1 MDEASNGVRPL
12 VGGTDLIARMKTV
25 SRQPGLVM
33 DTKRIPECSRLDD
46 DDEGLHI
53 GAAVACATIA
63 RRGLGLPRGA

>member
-1 MDEASNGVRPL
+1 
-12 VGGTDLIARMKTV
+12 
-25 SRQPGLVM
+25 M